1 MKQSL
6 LILALISIFSASMA
20 YADTSVALKLTSSAG
35 YPFICYGGY
44 GNLSATSG
52 DEYIVGKI
60 EGVYVGFT
68 TSTEEEFKA
77 NPNVA
82 WFNSSGQPIAEG
94 YRQAIYEHDGSY
106 KGSMVLNPI
115 NVNVPSGM
123 NLVYRVAYQK
133 RVDGDCFGN
142 ATLKTQYAE
151 SEVLFQKVS
160 R

>member
-82 WFNSSGQPIAEG
+82 W
-94 YRQAIYEHDGSY
+94 
-106 KGSMVLNPI
+106 LNPI